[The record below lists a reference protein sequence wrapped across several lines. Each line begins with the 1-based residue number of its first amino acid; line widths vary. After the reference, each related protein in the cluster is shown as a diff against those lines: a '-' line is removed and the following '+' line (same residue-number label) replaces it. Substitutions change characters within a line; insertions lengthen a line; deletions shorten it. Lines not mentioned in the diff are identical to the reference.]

1 MTKILLKP
9 IKLPKYSRS
18 QKMTKIPHKPK
29 YDQNTPKTEKNIYK
43 DRNTPKPLKKE
54 KEKPH
59 SSLNVF

>member
-1 MTKILLKP
+1 
-9 IKLPKYSRS
+9 
-18 QKMTKIPHKPK
+18 MTKIPHKPK

-59 SSLNVF
+59 SSLNVFWLKISNWLNPNLSRSG

>member
-1 MTKILLKP
+1 
-9 IKLPKYSRS
+9 
-18 QKMTKIPHKPK
+18 MTKIPHKPK